1 MTILNTRNE
10 DGTINCGIKG
20 CQSKLTCRADG
31 TVKAALFPTNDGI
44 MAVCA
49 ACAIDLENLNTRR
62 VDIDNGKQFNVPRIL
77 VPLINEGDTTVEGW
91 AHSTLDNEADAD
103 TASDNSL
110 RIAIYEHDV
119 NPRKQRWD
127 DDENR

>member
-1 MTILNTRNE
+1 
-10 DGTINCGIKG
+10 
-20 CQSKLTCRADG
+20 
-31 TVKAALFPTNDGI
+31 